1 VSPAGIRILNG
12 SGLFAPN
19 RIATG
24 QLTKLLVAMYNDPA
38 TRPEFVAQ
46 LAVAGVDGTLSRR
59 LLQLPSPRIVRAK
72 TGTLDDVVALSGYV
86 LGRTPERVFAFSVLA
101 NGIKGKQQAA
111 RDLADSVALN
121 VAQHLWT
128 VPRTTAQPGVAT
140 P

>member
-1 VSPAGIRILNG
+1 
-12 SGLFAPN
+12 
-19 RIATG
+19 
-24 QLTKLLVAMYNDPA
+24 
-38 TRPEFVAQ
+38 
-46 LAVAGVDGTLSRR
+46 
-59 LLQLPSPRIVRAK
+59 LPSPRIVRAK